1 MERLGQSGITREPHY
16 LRVDFGDV
24 AAAELSQT
32 YRRFANLCV
41 QSQVNGALLQAGDND
56 PEGHRRLGDAL
67 SAMARDAA
75 IPPDFKLALVS
86 SSHAIKAVFL
96 EAQQGLRAIGLN
108 TWVFGSAAEAVEWLE
123 GRAVSGPAA
132 S

>member
-1 MERLGQSGITREPHY
+1 MERLDQSGITRQPHY

-67 SAMARDAA
+67 SAMARDAGHEVLLMLPVEPETFPA
-75 IPPDFKLALVS
+75 SDPIAPFIPSKTPD
-86 SSHAIKAVFL
+86 
-96 EAQQGLRAIGLN
+96 
-108 TWVFGSAAEAVEWLE
+108 
-123 GRAVSGPAA
+123 
-132 S
+132 